1 MGFSWL
7 ELMRGNG
14 TALRDGDH
22 EIGVY
27 KCESTEIMTGQLKYI
42 LVFCRKTE
50 RSDKIGLTWY
60 LVSINQQM

>member
-27 KCESTEIMTGQLKYI
+27 KCENTEIMTGQLIYFGI
-42 LVFCRKTE
+42 LSENFE

>member
-27 KCESTEIMTGQLKYI
+27 KCESTEIMTGQLIYI
-42 LVFCRKTE
+42 LVFCRKTLNGAI
-50 RSDKIGLTWY
+50 K
-60 LVSINQQM
+60 

>member
-14 TALRDGDH
+14 TTLRDGDH

-27 KCESTEIMTGQLKYI
+27 KCENIEIMTGQLIYI
-42 LVFCRKTE
+42 LVFCRKTLNGAI
-50 RSDKIGLTWY
+50 K
-60 LVSINQQM
+60 